1 MEAKIQFLKTA
12 FIPLLQSIPPD
23 TKGQWGV
30 LNLQQM
36 IEHMGDAF
44 KNAAGKLVL
53 PPLTSG
59 ETLEKMRAFLMSE
72 KPFKENTQNPYMDEK
87 GAPTRQSDVQA
98 AIARLEKCIHDFF
111 LHFESNPNTT
121 TQNAF
126 FGELTFEQNVQLLHK
141 HALHHLKQFGVVV
154 TP

>member
-1 MEAKIQFLKTA
+1 MEAKIEFLKTK
-12 FIPLLQSIPPD
+12 FIPLLQTIPPN

-30 LNLQQM
+30 LSLQQM

-44 KNAAGKLVL
+44 KNAAGKLIL

-72 KPFKENTQNPYMDEK
+72 KPFKENTQNPYMDAK
-87 GAPTRQSDVQA
+87 GAPTRQPNVTA
-98 AIARLEKCIHDFF
+98 AISRLEKSIADFF
-111 LHFESNPNTT
+111 NHFAANPNATT
-121 TQNAF
+121 SNAF
-126 FGELTFEQNVQLLHK
+126 FGELTFEQNVQLLYK

-154 TP
+154 